1 MTEQNT
7 TENTPASAPV
17 DTGDRLSFTL
27 FLALAVHALLV
38 FGVSFTLPDPG
49 QAAPTLDVTLA
60 SHRDSQ
66 EPDEADYLAQ
76 HNQQASGTEEE
87 ARQLTTEREAEFADT
102 QVRDI
107 NPSPQVQATT
117 PKERRE
123 RTLIATTGES
133 ERKTTEE
140 LEPEDQEEQQKR
152 EGLVEEQPLLSQEIA
167 SLQAKLDRQRQEYA
181 KRPRIRRLTSV
192 ATRSSFEAEYLHNW
206 GQKIE
211 RTGNRHY
218 PKEALNRRI
227 TGSLRLSVAIN
238 PDGTIHEVDI
248 LQSSGQPILDQAAVQ
263 IVHLS
268 APFNSFPREIRKEY
282 DRLEIIRTWN
292 FEIAGL
298 STSVK

>member
-1 MTEQNT
+1 MSQNRPEDT
-7 TENTPASAPV
+7 LPDNTV

-27 FLALAVHALLV
+27 FLALAVHALLI
-38 FGVSFTLPDPG
+38 FGVSFTLPERG

-60 SHRDSQ
+60 NHQDSRA
-66 EPDEADYLAQ
+66 PDEADYLAQ
-76 HNQQASGTEEE
+76 HNQQASGTEEQ
-87 ARQLTTEREAEFADT
+87 ARQLTTEQEAEFADT

-107 NPSPQVQATT
+107 NPTPQIQASTAR
-117 PKERRE
+117 ERRDNAVVTTTSRAE
-123 RTLIATTGES
+123 RQQPS
-133 ERKTTEE
+133 
-140 LEPEDQEEQQKR
+140 PEDADPQEQQEQR
-152 EGLVEEQPLLSQEIA
+152 EGQIEEQPMLSQEIA

-192 ATRSSFEAEYLHNW
+192 ATRAAFDARYLHEW

-218 PKEALNRRI
+218 PQEALNRRI

-238 PDGTIHEVDI
+238 PDGTIHEVEV
-248 LQSSGQPILDQAAVQ
+248 LHSSGHRLLDQAAVQ
-263 IVHLS
+263 IVHLA
-268 APFNSFPREIRKEY
+268 APFNSFPPEIRQEY

-298 STSVK
+298 STSAD

>member
-7 TENTPASAPV
+7 TENTPSSAPV

-102 QVRDI
+102 QVRDV

-123 RTLIATTGES
+123 RTLVATTGES

-248 LQSSGQPILDQAAVQ
+248 LHSSGQPILDQAAVQ